1 MIERIQARIA
11 ELETEQAEYLA
22 AANMQL
28 ARYAS
33 VIAELRK
40 LVEEDQDRTNQSVTE
55 RSGSWVEAAPP
66 EESSPSSLA

>member
-11 ELETEQAEYLA
+11 ELEAEQAEYLA

-40 LVEEDQDRTNQSVTE
+40 LLEEGSQESVTE
-55 RSGSWVEAAPP
+55 RSGSWVTHAAPAP
-66 EESSPSSLA
+66 HT